1 MKIKILSL
9 AALGLSSFALPA
21 QAQERVL
28 TIYGEDRCPANTI
41 CVTKPEGERYRIPK
55 ELRPAS
61 AKPANQ
67 SWAVRAQGTINEA
80 RSAPSDCNNI
90 GAAGGWTG
98 CWVEE
103 MRKARAAAQ
112 ADREADKALP

>member
-1 MKIKILSL
+1 MKIKILAV
-9 AALGLSSFALPA
+9 AALVASSFSFPA

-28 TIYGEDRCPANTI
+28 TIYGQDRCPSNTI

-61 AKPANQ
+61 AKPQNQ
-67 SWAVRAQGTINEA
+67 SWAVRAQGTINEGT
-80 RSAPSDCNNI
+80 SAPSACNNI

-98 CWVEE
+98 CWADE
-103 MRKARAAAQ
+103 MNKARAAAK
-112 ADREADKALP
+112 ADREAQKVLP

>member
-1 MKIKILSL
+1 MKTHILAFS
-9 AALGLSSFALPA
+9 ALVASGLSFPA

-28 TIYGEDRCPANTI
+28 TIYGDDRCPSNTI

-67 SWAVRAQGTINEA
+67 SWAVRAQGTISEGT
-80 RSAPSDCNNI
+80 SAPSACNNV

-98 CWVEE
+98 CWADE
-103 MRKARAAAQ
+103 MNKARAAAK
-112 ADREADKALP
+112 ADREAQKVLP